1 MTLNKIDEY
10 KNKINYD
17 VWEDIYN
24 TEGDKMR
31 EDRTSYIVRKM
42 QEFRM
47 ETSPEEAKIYRA
59 RNLDEK
65 LSLQQQ
71 NAILRNNV
79 KELQGQLQDAYKRI
93 AELRTTIDLAVEI
106 QKENQLELDFDT
118 FYKEKKWKNADI

>member
-1 MTLNKIDEY
+1 
-10 KNKINYD
+10 
-17 VWEDIYN
+17 
-24 TEGDKMR
+24 
-31 EDRTSYIVRKM
+31 M
-42 QEFRM
+42 QESRV

-93 AELRTTIDLAVEI
+93 AELNTTINLAVEI
-106 QKENQLELDFDT
+106 QNEKQMELD
-118 FYKEKKWKNADI
+118 I